1 MTITRNV
8 NGAVLTF
15 ELDPAELREAYSEQQ
30 HLFDI
35 QDVEDFFDC
44 YEDDDLY
51 EQYSVT
57 REEFESLIPAIADE
71 SRRLQ
76 DKYGCY
82 WDYARSDAADKIVGE
97 YVDERN
103 RREGTAK

>member
-8 NGAVLTF
+8 NGIVMTF
-15 ELDPAELREAYSEQQ
+15 ELDPTELREAYSEQQ

-35 QDVEDFFDC
+35 QDVEDFLDC
-44 YEDDDLY
+44 YEDDLY

-57 REEFESLIPAIADE
+57 REEFQSLIPAIADE
-71 SRRLQ
+71 TRRFQ
-76 DKYGCY
+76 DKYGFY

-103 RREGTAK
+103 RREETAK